1 MVHTYVLSSKLYL
14 SMYLQYDTI
23 PCVLVTQDGY
33 IMSSSRGNSGETTWS
48 KCSRRTLLDQL
59 SLGNSLKCIFD
70 EPSAPEANVTQQTLF
85 DGKPGQAVSPD
96 EQCRIFLKAF
106 TAISVDNGDK
116 RCQVLL
122 CKYRSSDASIFL
134 SGPALEGIINCPIFI

>member
-1 MVHTYVLSSKLYL
+1 
-14 SMYLQYDTI
+14 
-23 PCVLVTQDGY
+23 
-33 IMSSSRGNSGETTWS
+33 MSSSRGNSGETTWS
-48 KCSRRTLLDQL
+48 KCSRRSLQDQL
-59 SLGNSLKCIFD
+59 SQGNSLKCIFD
-70 EPSAPEANVTQQTLF
+70 EPSAATNVTQQTLF

>member
-48 KCSRRTLLDQL
+48 KCSRRSLQDQL
-59 SLGNSLKCIFD
+59 SQGNSLKCIFD
-70 EPSAPEANVTQQTLF
+70 EPSSALSTTATQTF
-85 DGKPGQAVSPD
+85 DGKPGQEVSPD
-96 EQCRIFLKAF
+96 EQCRIFLKVESIMA
-106 TAISVDNGDK
+106 NK
-116 RCQVLL
+116 
-122 CKYRSSDASIFL
+122 SS
-134 SGPALEGIINCPIFI
+134 